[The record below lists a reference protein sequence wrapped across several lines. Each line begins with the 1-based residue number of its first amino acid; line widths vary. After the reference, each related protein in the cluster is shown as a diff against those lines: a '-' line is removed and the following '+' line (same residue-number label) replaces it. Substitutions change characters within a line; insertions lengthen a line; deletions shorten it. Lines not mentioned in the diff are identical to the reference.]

1 MKSDYTHNKRIWG
14 VVTMLAI
21 LLGLGAYVYYYF
33 HTTREDVA
41 AAMARIEICHQYE
54 LELDGKVLLLLEK
67 DTNRMNACFADK
79 YTGVPS
85 CKGRL
90 ITFYR
95 SDNHPDKYHNTT
107 AQAVYQETIQALDSI
122 YNDSKWKVAEL
133 SYYIDSHNVTDE
145 GFTTIYQYTQK
156 EKALCDSAK
165 HLLDSL
171 KHVKQTD
178 RLKIVHHTEYKAF
191 YHNELGKWVSELG
204 SFVQKESN
212 QDFQIFQL
220 TSQKTP
226 QGVKALAKCQ
236 AAGYARLSNVMF
248 QESIDLTIY
257 PDSLGYYNGNVDSR
271 AIRQGHGIWQ
281 GKDGTYYEGAWENGK
296 RNGFGFTIAPKK
308 PLRVGEWKNDT
319 YKGERLVYTSERIY
333 GIDIS
338 KYQHISGKKRY
349 SIDWNKL
356 RISHLG
362 SISRKTVT
370 GTVNYPINFIYI
382 KSTEGATLL
391 NPYYKKDYR
400 AAKAHG
406 FRVGSYHFF
415 SPTSPAALQARQFL
429 KHAQIN
435 KGDFP
440 PVLDVEPLP
449 SQIKKMGGA
458 QVLFARV
465 RIWLKFVERE
475 VGIKPILYIN
485 QPFVNKYLNQAP
497 DLKHN
502 YKIWIAR
509 YGEYKP
515 DIHLVYW
522 QLCPDGRVSGI
533 HGYVDIN
540 VFNGYKDAYDKFVK
554 EEVVK

>member
-1 MKSDYTHNKRIWG
+1 MKSNYTHYKWMLG
-14 VVTMLAI
+14 AVTILVI
-21 LLGLGAYVYYYF
+21 LLVVGTYIYKYF

-41 AAMARIEICHQYE
+41 AAMARIEIYNKYE
-54 LELDGKVLLLLEK
+54 LELGGKPLLLLEK
-67 DTNRMNACFADK
+67 DTNRINACFADK

-90 ITFYR
+90 VTFFQPT
-95 SDNHPDKYHNTT
+95 SSQDKYHQIAPQT
-107 AQAVYQETIQALDSI
+107 VYEEQVQALDSI
-122 YNDSKWKVAEL
+122 YKDSKWKVAEL

-145 GFTTIYQYTQK
+145 GFTAIYQYAQK
-156 EKALCDSAK
+156 EKTLCDSAK
-165 HLLDSL
+165 RLLDSL
-171 KHVKQTD
+171 RHIKEINQ
-178 RLKIVHHTEYKAF
+178 LKIVHHIEYKAF
-191 YHNELGKWVSELG
+191 YRNEQGKWLG
-204 SFVQKESN
+204 QSGKFLKNEPN

-226 QGVKALAKCQ
+226 EGVKSLPVCQ
-236 AAGYARLSNVMF
+236 AEGYARLSNIAFPRTV
-248 QESIDLTIY
+248 DLTIY
-257 PDSLGYYNGNVDSR
+257 PDSLGYYKGDVDSS
-271 AIRQGHGIWQ
+271 AVRQGHGIWQ
-281 GKDGTYYEGAWENGK
+281 GKDGTYYEGAWKDGK

-308 PLRVGEWKNDT
+308 PLRVGEWKNDA
-319 YKGERLVYTSERIY
+319 YKGERLIYTSERIY

-338 KYQHISGKKRY
+338 KYQHINGKKRY
-349 SIDWNKL
+349 GIDWKKL

-370 GTVNYPINFIYI
+370 GTVDYPIKFIYI
-382 KSTEGATLL
+382 KSTEGSTLL

-415 SPTSPAALQARQFL
+415 SPNSPAALQARQFL
-429 KHAQIN
+429 KHTIIN

-465 RIWLKFVERE
+465 RTWLRFVERE
-475 VGIKPILYIN
+475 VGVKPILYIN

-522 QLCPDGRVSGI
+522 QLCPDGRVTGI
-533 HGYVDIN
+533 QGHVDIN

-554 EEVVK
+554 DEVVK

>member
-1 MKSDYTHNKRIWG
+1 MKSNYTHYKGILG
-14 VVTMLAI
+14 VVAVLAI
-21 LLGLGAYVYYYF
+21 LLVAGTYIYNYF
-33 HTTREDVA
+33 HTTRKDVA
-41 AAMARIEICHQYE
+41 AAMARIEVCNKYE
-54 LELDGKVLLLLEK
+54 LELNGKPLLLLEK
-67 DTNRMNACFADK
+67 DTNRMSACFADK
-79 YTGVPS
+79 YTVVPS

-90 ITFYR
+90 ITFFR
-95 SDNHPDKYHNTT
+95 PSNSQDKYHNTT
-107 AQAVYQETIQALDSI
+107 PQALYEEHLQTLDSI
-122 YNDSKWKVAEL
+122 YKDAKWKVAEL
-133 SYYIDSHNVTDE
+133 SYYIDSHSVTDE
-145 GFTTIYQYTQK
+145 GFASIYQYAQK

-165 HLLDSL
+165 RLLDSL
-171 KHVKQTD
+171 RHVKKLDQ
-178 RLKIVHHTEYKAF
+178 LKVAHHIEYKAF
-191 YHNELGKWVSELG
+191 YHNELGKWVSQPG
-204 SFVQKESN
+204 KFIQKDPS

-226 QGVKALAKCQ
+226 EGIKSLSECQ
-236 AAGYARLSNVMF
+236 AAGYARLSNIMP
-248 QESIDLTIY
+248 QKSIDFTSY
-257 PDSLGYYNGNVDSR
+257 PDSLGCYKGDIDSS
-271 AIRQGHGIWQ
+271 AVRQGHGIWL
-281 GKDGTYYEGAWENGK
+281 GKDGTYYEGAWKNGK

-308 PLRVGEWKNDT
+308 PLRVGEWKNDA

-349 SIDWNKL
+349 GIEWKKL

-370 GTVNYPINFIYI
+370 GAVNYPIKFIYI

-391 NPYYKKDYR
+391 NPYYKTDYR
-400 AAKAHG
+400 AARANG

-415 SPTSPAALQARQFL
+415 SPNSPAALQARQFL
-429 KHAQIN
+429 KHTIIK

-465 RIWLKFVERE
+465 RTWLRFVERE
-475 VGIKPILYIN
+475 VGVKPILYIN

-522 QLCPDGRVSGI
+522 QLCPDGRVTGI
-533 HGYVDIN
+533 HSHVDIN

-554 EEVVK
+554 DEVVK